1 MSSGL
6 SDPAR
11 RIASTARVLGISR
24 FDMKYSAGALS
35 HEKLMRCISLYG
47 SKVIPLVRELLK
59 DEASVAPEA
68 LT

>member
-1 MSSGL
+1 
-6 SDPAR
+6 
-11 RIASTARVLGISR
+11 
-24 FDMKYSAGALS
+24 MKYSAGGLS

-59 DEASVAPEA
+59 DEANAAPEV